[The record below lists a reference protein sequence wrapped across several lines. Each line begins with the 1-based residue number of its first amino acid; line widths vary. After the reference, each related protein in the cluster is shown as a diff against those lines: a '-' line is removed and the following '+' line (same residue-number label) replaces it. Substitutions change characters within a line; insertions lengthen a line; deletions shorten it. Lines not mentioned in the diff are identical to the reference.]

1 MTEFLSRTASAELV
15 TLRLDLHRRPELS
28 SEERETAARIAA
40 ELERCHP
47 DELLTGLGTHGVAAV
62 FDSGVEGPTVL
73 FRCELDA
80 LPITEISTFGWRSE
94 IEGKGHLCGHD
105 GHMAILCGLAQQ
117 LAANRPAR
125 GRVVLLFQPA
135 EETGAGAA
143 EVIADPRF
151 ERIRPDFAFAL
162 HNLPGLP
169 LGAVG
174 VRSGPFTFAS
184 EGLAIRLSGRTSHAA
199 QPEAGLS
206 PAAVMGQLM
215 EELPALP
222 ETLGHTSG
230 HSLVTLSHAR
240 LGEAAFGI
248 SPGEA
253 DVWVTIRAID
263 DNLQADLMRE
273 AEKLARRLAEADGLA
288 VAFDHHENFAAG
300 HNDEE
305 AVSRIEAAAAALGAK
320 RVEVGDPFRWS
331 EDFGRFG
338 SVAKTGL
345 FVLGSGE
352 DHPRLHNP
360 DFDFPD
366 ELIGPGIAMFEW
378 ITRDICGAQ
387 TSD

>member
-1 MTEFLSRTASAELV
+1 MTDFLSRSASPELV
-15 TLRLDLHRRPELS
+15 TLRLELHRRPELS
-28 SEERETAARIAA
+28 NEERETAARIVA
-40 ELERCHP
+40 ELERCGP
-47 DELLTGLGTHGVAAV
+47 DELLTQLGTHGVAAV

-73 FRCELDA
+73 FRCELDG

-105 GHMAILCGLAQQ
+105 GHMAIVCGLAQK
-117 LAANRPAR
+117 LASNRPAR
-125 GRVVLLFQPA
+125 GRVVVLFQPA
-135 EETGAGAA
+135 EETGAGARD
-143 EVIADPRF
+143 VIADPRF
-151 ERIRPDFAFAL
+151 ELIRPDFAFAL

-169 LGAVG
+169 LGAIG

-184 EGLAIRLSGRTSHAA
+184 EGLAIRLTGRTSHAA

-206 PAAVMGQLM
+206 PATVMGELM
-215 EELPALP
+215 ERLPALP
-222 ETLGHTSG
+222 ATLGHTPD

-248 SPGEA
+248 APGKA
-253 DVWVTIRAID
+253 DVWVTVRAID
-263 DNLQADLMRE
+263 DRLMANLMSE
-273 AEKLARRLAEADGLA
+273 AEKLALGLGEAGGLD
-288 VAFDHHENFAAG
+288 VTFDRHESFVAG

-305 AVSRIEAAAAALGAK
+305 AVSRIQAAASALGAMC
-320 RVEVGDPFRWS
+320 VEVSDPYRWS

-378 ITRDICGAQ
+378 IARDICGAQ
-387 TSD
+387 SPG

>member
-1 MTEFLSRTASAELV
+1 MTEFLTSTDTAELIS
-15 TLRLDLHRRPELS
+15 LRRELHRRPELS
-28 SEERETAARIAA
+28 SQERETAARIVV
-40 ELERCHP
+40 ELGRSGA
-47 DELLTGLGTHGVAAV
+47 DEILIDLGTHGVAAV

-105 GHMAILCGLAQQ
+105 GHMVILCGLARH
-117 LAANRPAR
+117 LEANRPAR

-143 EVIADPRF
+143 DVIADPRF
-151 ERIRPDFAFAL
+151 ARIRPDFAFAL

-184 EGLAIRLSGRTSHAA
+184 EGLAIRLTGRTSHAA
-199 QPEAGLS
+199 QPEAGVS
-206 PAAVMGQLM
+206 PAAVMVRLV
-215 EELPALP
+215 EALPALP
-222 ETLGHTSG
+222 ATLGHTPG

-253 DVWVTIRAID
+253 DVWATIRAID
-263 DNLQADLMRE
+263 DGLQAELMGKAE
-273 AEKLARRLAEADGLA
+273 ALARELAAAGGLG
-288 VAFDHHENFAAG
+288 VDFDRHENFAAG

-305 AVSRIEAAAAALGAK
+305 AVAFIDKAAVALGVS

-366 ELIGPGIAMFEW
+366 ELIPTGVGLFAVIV
-378 ITRDICGAQ
+378 RDLCG
-387 TSD
+387 

>member
-1 MTEFLSRTASAELV
+1 MADFLSRSASPELV
-15 TLRLDLHRRPELS
+15 TLRLELHRRPEFS
-28 SEERETAARIAA
+28 NEEHETAARIAA
-40 ELERCHP
+40 ELERCRP
-47 DELLTGLGTHGVAAV
+47 DELLTELGTHGVAAV

-73 FRCELDA
+73 FRCELDG

-105 GHMAILCGLAQQ
+105 GHMAIVCGLAQQ
-117 LAANRPAR
+117 LASNRPAR
-125 GRVVLLFQPA
+125 GRVVVLFQPA
-135 EETGAGAA
+135 EETGAGARD
-143 EVIADPRF
+143 VIADPRF
-151 ERIRPDFAFAL
+151 ETIRPDFAFAL

-169 LGAVG
+169 LGAIG

-184 EGLAIRLSGRTSHAA
+184 EGLAIRLTGRTSHAA

-206 PAAVMGQLM
+206 PAAVMGELM
-215 EELPALP
+215 ERLPALP
-222 ETLGHTSG
+222 ETLGHRPG

-248 SPGEA
+248 APGEA
-253 DVWVTIRAID
+253 DVWVTVRAID
-263 DNLQADLMRE
+263 DGLMANLMGE
-273 AEKLARRLAEADGLA
+273 AEKLALGLSEAGGLE
-288 VAFDHHENFAAG
+288 VTFDRYESFVAG

-305 AVSRIEAAAAALGAK
+305 AVSRIEAAAAALGAT
-320 RVEVGDPFRWS
+320 RVEVGDPYRWS

-387 TSD
+387 TPD

>member
-1 MTEFLSRTASAELV
+1 MILTEFLTSTDTAELIS
-15 TLRLDLHRRPELS
+15 LRRELHRRPELS
-28 SEERETAARIAA
+28 SQERETAARIVT
-40 ELERCHP
+40 ELERCGA
-47 DELLTGLGTHGVAAV
+47 DEILTGLGTHGVAAV
-62 FDSGVEGPTVL
+62 YDSGAEGPTVL
-73 FRCELDA
+73 FRCELDG
-80 LPITEISTFGWRSE
+80 LPITEISSFGWRSE
-94 IEGKGHLCGHD
+94 IDGKGHLCGHD
-105 GHMAILCGLAQQ
+105 GHMAILCGLARY
-117 LAANRPAR
+117 LAANRPVR
-125 GRVVLLFQPA
+125 GRVVLMFQPA

-143 EVIADPRF
+143 DVIADQRF

-174 VRSGPFTFAS
+174 VRPGPFTFAS
-184 EGLAIRLSGRTSHAA
+184 EGLAIRLTGRTSHAA
-199 QPEAGLS
+199 QPEAGVS
-206 PAAVMGQLM
+206 PAAVMVRLV
-215 EELPALP
+215 EALPALP
-222 ETLGHTSG
+222 TTLGHTPG

-253 DVWVTIRAID
+253 DVWATIRAID
-263 DNLQADLMRE
+263 DSLQADLMGK
-273 AEKLARRLAEADGLA
+273 AETLARELAEAGGLA
-288 VAFDHHENFAAG
+288 VDFDRHENFAAG

-305 AVSRIEAAAAALGAK
+305 AVAFIEKAAVALGVS

-366 ELIGPGIAMFEW
+366 ELIPAGVGLFAVIA
-378 ITRDICGAQ
+378 RDLCG
-387 TSD
+387 